1 MLSVKLAKM
10 LKPRSQPSD
19 LASKSYKL
27 QPTVPTG
34 VVVTLLTDSASWMP
48 HRDLGDAMGLQ
59 NNIVCHG
66 KVILQPQSVLLNYLS
81 FF

>member
-10 LKPRSQPSD
+10 

-66 KVILQPQSVLLNYLS
+66 KVICNLNQ
-81 FF
+81 FC